1 MYLVGNSFHVS
12 FKWVVIISTKQEA
25 AHTQSAKV
33 STCYTLWHFGD
44 WSLIT
49 GRGATNCR
57 RGGGCEVLPLQKK
70 GGADFFFSRA
80 EGGGGTKSCEVVLTW
95 EFEILSLV
103 IRGGRKKFSPFKV
116 RLWLLGVVSRYH
128 GKIYSFHF
136 STDILIMIM
145 NH

>member
-1 MYLVGNSFHVS
+1 MLHTLALWGLVTNNGEGGY
-12 FKWVVIISTKQEA
+12 KLQEGGVVKFYPY
-25 AHTQSAKV
+25 K
-33 STCYTLWHFGD
+33 
-44 WSLIT
+44 
-49 GRGATNCR
+49 R
-57 RGGGCEVLPLQKK
+57 K
-70 GGADFFFSRA
+70 GEQIFSRA

-103 IRGGRKKFSPFKV
+103 IRGWRKKFPPFKV